1 MIQQINLYRPA
12 RAGLRLPGML
22 SGTGVLLASAAMFA
36 LLVPFSI
43 LVTLRTVWLQT
54 DFAKLDA
61 DGNRISQSLE
71 ELGRR
76 ALVRPTDTA
85 MAGELNTLEMLSA
98 APDAVY
104 AALDRD
110 SFEHIKG
117 YSDILIALA
126 RQDLPRLWL
135 TGIQIEGAGND
146 LVLRGRAYEAARVP
160 QYLQR
165 LSEEPVLQ
173 GMSFQTFGVAR
184 PGKTPVGDDA
194 AANAGMLAST
204 LDSLAPAAHAAAPG
218 QAAENYVLFEI
229 RSRAKPANEGAQ

>member
-1 MIQQINLYRPA
+1 MIQQVNLYRPA
-12 RAGLRLPGML
+12 RGLRLPGIL
-22 SGTGVLLASAAMFA
+22 SGTGVLLASAVMFA
-36 LLVPFSI
+36 LLVPFSV
-43 LVTLRTVWLQT
+43 LVTLRSVWLQT
-54 DFAKLDA
+54 DFSKLDA

-71 ELGRR
+71 EMGRR

-85 MAGELNTLEMLSA
+85 MAGELNTLEILTA
-98 APDAVY
+98 APESVY
-104 AALDRD
+104 AALERD
-110 SFEHIKG
+110 TFENIKG

-165 LSEEPVLQ
+165 LSDEPVLK
-173 GMSFQTFGVAR
+173 GMRFETFGVAR
-184 PGKTPVGDDA
+184 PGKMPVSEDA
-194 AANAGMLAST
+194 GADTGMLAST

-218 QAAENYVLFEI
+218 QTAENYVLFEI
-229 RSRAKPANEGAQ
+229 RSRAKPATETGQ

>member
-1 MIQQINLYRPA
+1 
-12 RAGLRLPGML
+12 
-22 SGTGVLLASAAMFA
+22 
-36 LLVPFSI
+36 
-43 LVTLRTVWLQT
+43 
-54 DFAKLDA
+54 
-61 DGNRISQSLE
+61 
-71 ELGRR
+71 
-76 ALVRPTDTA
+76 
-85 MAGELNTLEMLSA
+85 
-98 APDAVY
+98 VY

-165 LSEEPVLQ
+165 LSEEPVLK

-184 PGKTPVGDDA
+184 PGKTPAGDDA
-194 AANAGMLAST
+194 AASAGMLAST